1 MSNNLV
7 YWLAVGGLVTAL
19 VLGGLLAVSVG

>member
-1 MSNNLV
+1 MSNNLG

-19 VLGGLLAVSVG
+19 VLGGLLAASVG